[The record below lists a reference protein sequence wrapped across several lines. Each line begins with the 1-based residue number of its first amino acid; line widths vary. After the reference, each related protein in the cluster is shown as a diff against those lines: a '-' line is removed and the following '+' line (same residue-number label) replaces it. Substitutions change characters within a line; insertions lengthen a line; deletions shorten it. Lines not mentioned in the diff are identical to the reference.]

1 MKEAGSQLGVPFN
14 ERRVAG
20 ELTSAGLAMVAEHE
34 MNCTSL
40 LPTAAQIRLSLRAR
54 EAKISVAASLL
65 PRSRATASSRLDNSP
80 THDKG
85 DMTPEEPGVGVQLV
99 HDYELEMAEE
109 GAPRLLARED
119 GQVQH
124 VGVSEDLR

>member
-1 MKEAGSQLGVPFN
+1 MKEAGSQLGIPFN

-40 LPTAAQIRLSLRAR
+40 LPTAAQIRLSLQAR
-54 EAKISVAASLL
+54 EAKISVAAPLLL
-65 PRSRATASSRLDNSP
+65 PSEASSRLDDSP

-99 HDYELEMAEE
+99 HDYELETAEE
-109 GAPRLLARED
+109 GAPRFLARED